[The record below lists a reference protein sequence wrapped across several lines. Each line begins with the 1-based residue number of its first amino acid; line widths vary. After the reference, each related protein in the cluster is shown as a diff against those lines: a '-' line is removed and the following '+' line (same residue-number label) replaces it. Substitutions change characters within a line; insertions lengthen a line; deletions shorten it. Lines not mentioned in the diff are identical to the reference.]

1 MAKIKGLENL
11 SDEEINEALSNG
23 AQFVVF
29 RYTISLVLM
38 TFRRSSDIYFI
49 KSGEPTFGK
58 SVGYTLIN
66 LLFGWWGIPWGPIYT
81 IGSLITNMGGGKD
94 VTQEVLLAM
103 NQEPA
108 KNREVSEDLLDDI
121 VMD

>member
-11 SDEEINEALSNG
+11 SEEEINEALSNG

-38 TFRRSSDIYFI
+38 TFRKSSDIYFI
-49 KSGEPTFGK
+49 KSGESTFGK
-58 SVGYTLIN
+58 SIGYTLIN
-66 LLFGWWGIPWGPIYT
+66 LLLGWWGIPWGPIYT

-94 VTQEVLLAM
+94 VTKEVLLAM

-121 VMD
+121 IMD

>member
-49 KSGEPTFGK
+49 KSGEPTFSK
-58 SVGYTLIN
+58 SIGYTLIN
-66 LLFGWWGIPWGPIYT
+66 LLLGWWGIPWGPIYT

-94 VTQEVLLAM
+94 VTKEVLLAM

-121 VMD
+121 LME